1 MEEEKKYKEIELRSE
16 EVQEVMGRVP
26 PWILRWGIAVLLGIL
41 LILLCVSFF
50 YRYPDVITAEVT
62 ITTVD
67 PPVSI
72 IARATGKLD
81 KIYVENNS
89 QVSADVPLAV
99 IQNPART
106 EDILWLSSQVSEWIT
121 SGSDLQMA
129 HQRFGSRP
137 LQLGSVQGAY
147 SLFLTSLQDY
157 RDYKSLNYYPQKI
170 AFQQKQLSMQHQY
183 YGGVVEQNKLTEVQS
198 ELARSMFQRDSALYQ
213 RKILS
218 DEDFEVSKNSYLQ
231 SRQTSL
237 SVKASAKQS
246 EMQLTQGKETLLDL
260 QQQSSELE
268 NRYMLALRTATEQL
282 VTAIK
287 SWERDYLMV
296 SPISGTVNLMGVWSN
311 NQNVLT
317 GETVFTIVP
326 AAQHQ
331 PKGKALLPVQ
341 GSGKV
346 KVGQRVNVRLNNFP
360 DQEFGYLIGRVESI
374 SNIPTPE
381 GFYVLE
387 IVFPSGLTTNYD
399 RLLPLTRQMAGSAEI
414 ITDDLRLIERFL
426 MPVHKLIQDQRS
438 RK

>member
-1 MEEEKKYKEIELRSE
+1 
-16 EVQEVMGRVP
+16 
-26 PWILRWGIAVLLGIL
+26 
-41 LILLCVSFF
+41 
-50 YRYPDVITAEVT
+50 
-62 ITTVD
+62 
-67 PPVSI
+67 
-72 IARATGKLD
+72 
-81 KIYVENNS
+81 
-89 QVSADVPLAV
+89 
-99 IQNPART
+99 
-106 EDILWLSSQVSEWIT
+106 
-121 SGSDLQMA
+121 
-129 HQRFGSRP
+129 
-137 LQLGSVQGAY
+137 
-147 SLFLTSLQDY
+147 
-157 RDYKSLNYYPQKI
+157 
-170 AFQQKQLSMQHQY
+170 
-183 YGGVVEQNKLTEVQS
+183 
-198 ELARSMFQRDSALYQ
+198 
-213 RKILS
+213 
-218 DEDFEVSKNSYLQ
+218 
-231 SRQTSL
+231 
-237 SVKASAKQS
+237 
-246 EMQLTQGKETLLDL
+246 
-260 QQQSSELE
+260 
-268 NRYMLALRTATEQL
+268 MLALRTATEQL

-426 MPVHKLIQDQRS
+426 MPVRKLIQDQRS